1 LKNKKISRSLLT
13 IYDLLYRRFGPRHW
27 WPGNTRIEIIIGAI
41 LTQNTAWGNVEK
53 AIKNLKKAK
62 VLSVNKL
69 RGISEKRLAGLIRP
83 SGYYN
88 VKANRVKNFLEFL
101 NNRYKGSIDRMFK
114 ADLYKLRENLLA
126 VKGIGRET
134 ADSIILYAGNKPI
147 FVVDAYTKRL
157 LSRHGFIGKEAK
169 YREMQSLFMNNLPED
184 ARLFNEFHALI
195 VELGKSICKS
205 KQPLC
210 SICPIRGGRRRQNAR
225 RSKETGRNQE
235 SAGNGRKAH

>member
-1 LKNKKISRSLLT
+1 MKDKNISRSLLI
-13 IYDLLYRRFGPRHW
+13 IYDLLYGRFGPRHW

-41 LTQNTAWGNVEK
+41 LTQNTAWSNVEK
-53 AIKNLKKAK
+53 AIKNLKKAR

-88 VKANRVKNFLEFL
+88 VKAGRIKNFLEFL
-101 NNRYKGSIDRMFK
+101 GIRYKGSIGRMFG

-126 VKGIGRET
+126 IKGIGRET

-147 FVVDAYTKRL
+147 FVVDAYTKRI
-157 LSRHGFIGKEAK
+157 LSRHGFIGKEAE
-169 YREMQSLFMNNLPED
+169 YGEIQSLFMNNLPED
-184 ARLFNEFHALI
+184 VRLFNEFHALI

-205 KQPLC
+205 KHPLC
-210 SICPIRGGRRRQNAR
+210 NICPIRGIRRRKNAR
-225 RSKETGRNQE
+225 RSKETGRN
-235 SAGNGRKAH
+235 